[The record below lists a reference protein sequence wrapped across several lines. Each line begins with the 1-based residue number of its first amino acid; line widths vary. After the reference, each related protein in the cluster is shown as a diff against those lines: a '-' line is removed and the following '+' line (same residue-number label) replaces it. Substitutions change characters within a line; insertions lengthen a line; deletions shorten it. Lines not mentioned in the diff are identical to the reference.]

1 MEALLAQL
9 APRPRDLAANAARAA
24 TVVRQHPHVDLVVF
38 PELYLSGYTL
48 ERIDELACPAG
59 GGALAPV
66 AEAAAALG
74 TAVVIGFPEL
84 IGGGVANALALIDRD
99 GSIAGVY
106 RKTHLF
112 GEETR
117 AFVRGDSLLVTTL
130 AGRRVAPLVCFDAEF
145 PEPARAAA
153 RAGAELIVTA
163 AANMDPFW
171 ADHELATRARALENR
186 LPHLYVNR
194 VGSES
199 GFEFVGGSRSIG
211 IDGSVLA
218 EAASPTER
226 LLVAPV
232 ALGRESDDRIDYL
245 RHVRGELPVLD
256 LGAAA
261 MAAGD

>member
-1 MEALLAQL
+1 MQALLSQL

-24 TVVRQHPHVDLVVF
+24 TVVRQHPDVDFVLF

-48 ERIDELACPAG
+48 DRLDELACPAD

-66 AEAAAALG
+66 FEAAATCG

-84 IGGGVANALALIDRD
+84 IGGGVANSAALIDRD
-99 GSIAGVY
+99 GSLAGVY

-112 GEETR
+112 GDEAS
-117 AFVRGDSLLVTTL
+117 AFVCGDSLLVATL
-130 AGRRVAPLVCFDAEF
+130 AGRRVAPLVCFDVEF

-153 RAGAELIVTA
+153 RAGAELLVTIS
-163 AANMDPFW
+163 ANMDPYW

-186 LPHLYVNR
+186 LPLLYCNR
-194 VGSES
+194 VGSEA
-199 GFEFVGGSRSIG
+199 GFDFVGGSRSVG
-211 IDGSVLA
+211 PDGSVLA
-218 EAASPTER
+218 EGASPTER

-232 ALGRESDDRIDYL
+232 AVGRDTDDRVDYL

-256 LGAAA
+256 VSASALAS
-261 MAAGD
+261 GD